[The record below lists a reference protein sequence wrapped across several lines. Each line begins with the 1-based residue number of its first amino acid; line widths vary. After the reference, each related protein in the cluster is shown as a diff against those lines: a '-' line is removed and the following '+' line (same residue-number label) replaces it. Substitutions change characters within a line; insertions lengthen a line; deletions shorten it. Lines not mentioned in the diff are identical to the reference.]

1 MNFNKTTEY
10 SLRILAYM
18 SLNETVLYSAK
29 DLSGV
34 LKIPH
39 SYLRTQLSLLSKQ
52 GILESIQGKQGGYR
66 ITSSLQNVTLLDIVN
81 MTEDFSNE
89 NMCFFGFRECPLQN
103 RCSMHD
109 KWGEVRDKT
118 FEILKTTTLLDL
130 KHENS
135 PLVYQTILSN

>member
-10 SLRILAYM
+10 SFRILSYM
-18 SLNETVLYSAK
+18 SLNENTLYSAL
-29 DLSGV
+29 DLSEKLG
-34 LKIPH
+34 IPY
-39 SYLRTQLSLLSKQ
+39 SYLRKQLNLLSKQ
-52 GILESIQGKQGGYR
+52 GLLISIQGKQGGYK
-66 ITSSLQNVTLLDIVN
+66 ISKDLAKISLLDVVN
-81 MTEDFSNE
+81 ATEDFSNE

-130 KHENS
+130 KNQNS
-135 PLVYQTILSN
+135 PLNLL